1 MENMETTKQVTV
13 VGISGSLRVGSY
25 TTMAMVVALKGAEQ
39 EGAKTHLINLND
51 YDLKFCDGG
60 DEEPTGD
67 VLKLQKL
74 VGSARG
80 IILGTPEYHG
90 SYSGVLKNAMD
101 LMGFDEF
108 EGKMVGLLGVSGGMM
123 GGFNAMNELRT
134 VGRTLHSWV
143 IPSQVAIPNAASVF
157 DKSGNI
163 TDEKIQGRL
172 MKLGQQ
178 VASFSKLHLA
188 SHDTAFLKAWEEAPV
203 NPGGD

>member
-1 MENMETTKQVTV
+1 MDTTKQVVV
-13 VGISGSLRVGSY
+13 VGISGSLRPDSY
-25 TTMAMVVALKGAEQ
+25 TTMAITEALKGAEQ
-39 EGAKTHLINLND
+39 EGAETHLINLNE
-51 YDLKFCDGG
+51 YELKFCDGG
-60 DEEPTGD
+60 DDKPTGD

-143 IPSQVAIPNAASVF
+143 IPTQVAIPNAYSVF
-157 DKSGNI
+157 DKNGNI
-163 TDEKIQGRL
+163 TDEKLKNRL
-172 MKLGQQ
+172 IKLGQQ

-188 SHDTAFLKAWEEAPV
+188 SQDTTFLKAWEEAPV